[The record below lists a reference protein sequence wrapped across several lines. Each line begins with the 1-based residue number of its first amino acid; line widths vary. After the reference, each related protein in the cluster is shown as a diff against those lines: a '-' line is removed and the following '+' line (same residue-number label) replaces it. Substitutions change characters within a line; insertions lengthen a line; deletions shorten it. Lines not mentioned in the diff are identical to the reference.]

1 MVNAAWSLLT
11 DSRTYLR
18 IAYLVLAFPL
28 ATFYFVVLVTG
39 LSLGLGLA
47 VILVGLAILVLMV
60 PAWRLFGMVER
71 LLAIHMLGAR
81 VRPMSVPEPP
91 APNLVERGRRILADP
106 VTWKSL
112 AYLLVEF
119 PFSIFSFTVT
129 LTLLATAI
137 SLLLVP
143 VVYAV
148 AALVDPAFPL
158 DAFQNSGWP
167 GPGFAR
173 EPFFTQAAAVL
184 VVGGVGA
191 VLTYAS
197 IALLNGI
204 GILWGHFAELML
216 GVDESRMQLAAAQT
230 EARVQHDR
238 ADVADRSRRELI
250 VNASH
255 ELRTP
260 VASISAHV
268 ESLLKPGRPLD
279 DETRQ
284 YLQVVAAETDRLG
297 TLVDDVL
304 MIARADADELHLDVR
319 PIDVER
325 VITQVCDTLAPLA
338 RRERNLSLVHASP
351 SGLPRAM
358 ADPERLT
365 QVLTNLIRNAVNHT
379 PDGGIVSVDAI
390 AVADHV
396 NISVADTGIGI
407 EPEELAH
414 VFDRFYRTDDSRAR
428 DAGGSGLGLSIV
440 RELLAAMGGSIE
452 AQSTPGHGSVFTVK
466 LRREAA

>member
-1 MVNAAWSLLT
+1 MLDATWNLLT
-11 DSRTYLR
+11 DSRTYTR

-39 LSLGLGLA
+39 IALGLGLA
-47 VILVGLAILVLMV
+47 IIFVGFAILIFTVY
-60 PAWRLFGMVER
+60 AWRLFGMVER
-71 LLAIHMLGAR
+71 QLAIHMLGAR
-81 VRPMSVPEPP
+81 VRPMSVPQPPP
-91 APNLVERGRRILADP
+91 ATLVERGRQILADP

-112 AYLLVEF
+112 AYVLVEF
-119 PFSIFSFTVT
+119 PLSIFSFTVT
-129 LTLLATAI
+129 LTLLSTAL

-143 VVYAV
+143 VTYLV

-167 GPGFAR
+167 GPGFAH
-173 EPFFTQAAAVL
+173 ESVYSQATAVL
-184 VVGGVGA
+184 IVGGVGVA
-191 VLTYAS
+191 LTIAS
-197 IALLNGI
+197 VALLNGI
-204 GILWGHFAELML
+204 GVLWGHFAELML
-216 GVDESRMQLAAAQT
+216 GVDESRLQLAAVQA
-230 EARVQHDR
+230 EARIQHER
-238 ADVADRSRRELI
+238 ADVADRGRRELI

-268 ESLLKPGRPLD
+268 ESLLKPGRDLD

-284 YLQVVAAETDRLG
+284 YLQLVASETDRLG

-304 MIARADADELHLDVR
+304 MLARADADELHLDVR
-319 PIDVER
+319 PIDVEM

-358 ADPERLT
+358 ADGERLN

-396 NISVADTGIGI
+396 DISVADTGIGI
-407 EPEELAH
+407 EADELAH
-414 VFDRFYRTDDSRAR
+414 IFDRFYRTDDSRAR
-428 DAGGSGLGLSIV
+428 DVGGSGLGLSIV

-452 AQSTPGHGSVFTVK
+452 AQSIPGHGSVFTVK

>member
-1 MVNAAWSLLT
+1 MVNAARSLLT

-39 LSLGLGLA
+39 ISLGLGLA
-47 VILVGLAILVLMV
+47 VVFVGLAILIAMVL
-60 PAWRLFGMVER
+60 AWRLFGMIER

-81 VRPMSVPEPP
+81 VRPMSVPRPP
-91 APNLVERGRRILADP
+91 ASSLVDQGRRILADP

-112 AYLLVEF
+112 AYLLLEF

-129 LTLLATAI
+129 VALLATAL
-137 SLLLVP
+137 SLLLTP
-143 VVYAV
+143 VAYLVAV
-148 AALVDPAFPL
+148 LVDPRFPV

-167 GPGFAR
+167 GPGFAQ
-173 EPFFTQAAAVL
+173 ESVFSQAAAVL
-184 VVGGVGA
+184 IVGGVGA
-191 VLTYAS
+191 VLTLAS

-230 EARVQHDR
+230 EARVQHER

-268 ESLLKPGRPLD
+268 ESMLKPGRPLD

-284 YLQVVAAETDRLG
+284 YLQVVAAETDRMG
-297 TLVDDVL
+297 RLVDDVL
-304 MIARADADELHLDVR
+304 MLARADSDELHLDVR
-319 PIDVER
+319 PVDVEQ

-338 RRERNLSLVHASP
+338 RRERKLSLVHASP
-351 SGLPRAM
+351 SGLPRAL
-358 ADPERLT
+358 ADRERLN
-365 QVLTNLIRNAVNHT
+365 QVLTNVVRNAVNHT

-414 VFDRFYRTDDSRAR
+414 IFDRFYRTDDSRAR

-440 RELLAAMGGSIE
+440 RELLAAMGGSIDVH
-452 AQSTPGHGSVFTVK
+452 STPGHGSVFTVT
-466 LRREAA
+466 LRREAS